1 MKQALALLSLLLA
14 ACGSSSGTFS
24 CLASRPADVAGAGVA
39 CGGSGHLAERIS
51 TDLPNYTRGAP
62 ITITVTATNDSS
74 VGCGA
79 PTACPPLA
87 AVIVNAQGVQI
98 WSTPNVRAACPA
110 LAILLSPGQSVSYP
124 VTATGLDLP
133 AGVYSTTGPP
143 AQVAA
148 YGRSYFTVC

>member
-1 MKQALALLSLLLA
+1 MKLTFALLSLLLA
-14 ACGSSSGTFS
+14 ACGSAAGAG
-24 CLASRPADVAGAGVA
+24 CAASLPADVAGTGVA
-39 CGGSGHLAERIS
+39 CGGGGHLSERIS
-51 TDLPNYTRGAP
+51 TDLRHYAHGAS

-87 AVIVNAQGVQI
+87 AVIVNASGVQI

-110 LAILLSPGQSVSYP
+110 LAILLSPGQSVSDP
-124 VTATGLDLP
+124 VTASGLDLP
-133 AGVYSTTGPP
+133 PGVYSSTGPP
-143 AQVAA
+143 AQATA

>member
-1 MKQALALLSLLLA
+1 MKLTIALFSLLLA
-14 ACGSSSGTFS
+14 ACGSASGAG
-24 CLASRPADVAGAGVA
+24 CAASLPPDVAGTGVA
-39 CGGSGHLAERIS
+39 CGGNGHLSERIS
-51 TDLPNYTRGAP
+51 TDLRRYAHGAP

-87 AVIVNAQGVQI
+87 AVIVNANGVQI
-98 WSTPNVRAACPA
+98 WSTPNVRLACPA

-124 VTATGLDLP
+124 VTAGGLDLP
-133 AGVYSTTGPP
+133 PGVYSTTGPP
-143 AQVAA
+143 DQVTA

>member
-14 ACGSSSGTFS
+14 ACGSSSGVGCSATP
-24 CLASRPADVAGAGVA
+24 PADVVGVGVA
-39 CGGSGHLAERIS
+39 CGGAGHLTERIS
-51 TDLPNYTRGAP
+51 TDRRSYPHGAP
-62 ITITVTATNDSS
+62 ITITVTVTNDSS

-87 AVIVNAQGVQI
+87 AVIVNANGVQI
-98 WSTPNVRAACPA
+98 WSTPNVVAACPA

-124 VTATGLDLP
+124 VTATGLDLA

-143 AQVAA
+143 SQSAA